1 MRAIKS
7 LFLFAGMLL
16 TSFVFAQD
24 KEFTLEKTTL
34 SQSEIKQKLSLP
46 QVEKLK
52 AHCAKLG
59 YKEGAETEKSFYKG
73 KDKEG
78 DFQITF
84 IIHTMKGAKSTMDL
98 TYYEFVQ
105 GKTRKTYILAENDD
119 TLYWADKVSSL
130 VHAVSRNDNSFF
142 ACDDATRI
150 SCATS
155 VLKAIKNC
163 SACLKSIKSCITS
176 NSRVGKTL
184 LCILTQSTF
193 ACLPC
198 AFDILSISSCVT
210 ACTPDE

>member
-1 MRAIKS
+1 MR
-7 LFLFAGMLL
+7 
-16 TSFVFAQD
+16 
-24 KEFTLEKTTL
+24 
-34 SQSEIKQKLSLP
+34 
-46 QVEKLK
+46 K
-52 AHCAKLG
+52 AG
-59 YKEGAETEKSFYKG
+59 YKEGTETEKSFYKG

-78 DFQITF
+78 DFQINF
-84 IIHTMKGAKSTMDL
+84 IIHTMKGAKGTMDL

-105 GKTRKTYILAENDD
+105 GKNRKTYILAENDD

-130 VHAVSRNDNSFF
+130 VHAVSRTDNSFF
-142 ACDDATRI
+142 ACDDSQRI
-150 SCATS
+150 SCVTT

-163 SACLKSIKSCITS
+163 SNCLKSIKSCITT

-198 AFDILSISSCVT
+198 AFDILTISSCVT

>member
-1 MRAIKS
+1 MRTINL

-16 TSFVFAQD
+16 TSALFAQD

-34 SQSEIKQKLSLP
+34 SATVIKQKLSLP
-46 QVEKLK
+46 QVEKLR

-59 YKEGAETEKSFYKG
+59 YKDGTETEKGLYRG
-73 KDKEG
+73 KDNKG
-78 DFQITF
+78 DFQIEF
-84 IIHTMKGAKSTMDL
+84 VIHTMKGAKGTMDL
-98 TYYEFVQ
+98 TYYEFIQ

-130 VHAVSRNDNSFF
+130 VHAVSRNDNNFF
-142 ACDDATRI
+142 ACDDAARI
-150 SCATS
+150 SCVTT

-163 SACLKSIKSCITS
+163 SNCLKSIKSCITS
-176 NSRVGKTL
+176 NSRIGKTL

-198 AFDILSISSCVT
+198 AFDILTISGCVT
-210 ACTPDE
+210 ACSPEQ